1 MKQEVCFC
9 LFCSGDSCIF
19 IKNHCVYI
27 SSFKNACVVKF
38 YYIFI
43 ILYFKKNRTIVLKTF
58 LLFYEKGTFRNLIIF
73 FILAETSL
81 LLYNVLV
88 LEIFCVDSLSG
99 HTPTCECR
107 VMSPVCSHR
116 AGAGFPDG
124 LSARMQVTSLSKIRA
139 SMAGYLP

>member
-19 IKNHCVYI
+19 IKNYCVYI

-58 LLFYEKGTFRNLIIF
+58 SCFMKKALLGIWSFSSFWLKHPFFFTMYFMLI
-73 FILAETSL
+73 LSL
-81 LLYNVLV
+81 VTHPPVNAGSCPLFAVTGRMRDFLTG
-88 LEIFCVDSLSG
+88 SL
-99 HTPTCECR
+99 PACR
-107 VMSPVCSHR
+107 SLPCPR
-116 AGAGFPDG
+116 FG
-124 LSARMQVTSLSKIRA
+124 LPWQVTCHS
-139 SMAGYLP
+139 